1 MLGISLLFMRVVV
14 GVIMLYYGAQN
25 VFGLFG
31 GDGFDVSSQS
41 FADSFQAELYVG
53 QIAMV
58 GQLAAG
64 LLLILGFLTRYM
76 AAIIGSLAVVVAIQ
90 GAQSTESLVKT
101 TSADPLAAVGYPS
114 LIFVISM
121 VMILLGGGLLSL
133 DDRMKTKRRKAKVA
147 QIS

>member
-1 MLGISLLFMRVVV
+1 MVGISLLLMRTVV
-14 GVIMLYYGAQN
+14 GVIMVYYGLQN
-25 VFGLFG
+25 NFALMG
-31 GDGFDVSSQS
+31 GDGFSASSQS

-64 LLLILGFLTRYM
+64 LLLIAGFLTRYM
-76 AAIIGSLAVVVAIQ
+76 AAFIGALAVTVAVQ

-121 VMILLGGGLLSL
+121 VLILLGGGLLSL
-133 DDRMKTKRRKAKVA
+133 DDRMKTKRRKARVA